1 MPENTYMLFFGI
13 VVIAIFLMLILAI
26 GGSLS

>member
-1 MPENTYMLFFGI
+1 MPDNTYMLFFGI
-13 VVIAIFLMLILAI
+13 VVIAIFLMLIFAA